1 MSHKHFQVEHNHLC
15 TNTLITLRAPRS
27 TARSSHKCFIVNAIS
42 STKARIKG
50 KVGWNSASRI
60 RIDNKTEL
68 AVPDIPLRTEIEAR
82 LVYNDDDQRAQGHII
97 HRSGEFWL
105 IQGRAVTIICFWMP
119 KSIPLGLFLLQSR
132 PSGHY
137 AKFLAR

>member
-1 MSHKHFQVEHNHLC
+1 MANVCLKNGAARK
-15 TNTLITLRAPRS
+15 RAVFGS
-27 TARSSHKCFIVNAIS
+27 KE
-42 STKARIKG
+42 
-50 KVGWNSASRI
+50 KVGWKSASRI

-82 LVYNDDDQRAQGHII
+82 LLYNDDDQRAQGHII

-119 KSIPLGLFLLQSR
+119 KTIPLGLFLLQSR

>member
-1 MSHKHFQVEHNHLC
+1 MQYPPPKQGSKE
-15 TNTLITLRAPRS
+15 
-27 TARSSHKCFIVNAIS
+27 
-42 STKARIKG
+42 
-50 KVGWNSASRI
+50 KVGWKSASRI

-82 LVYNDDDQRAQGHII
+82 LLYNDDDQRAQGHII

-137 AKFLAR
+137 TKFLAR

>member
-1 MSHKHFQVEHNHLC
+1 MQYPPPKQGSKE
-15 TNTLITLRAPRS
+15 
-27 TARSSHKCFIVNAIS
+27 
-42 STKARIKG
+42 
-50 KVGWNSASRI
+50 KVGWKSASRI
-60 RIDNKTEL
+60 RIDNTTEL

-82 LVYNDDDQRAQGHII
+82 LLYNDDDQRVQGHII